1 MQVSLILR
9 LEYEILNPNLLNS
22 CPNSFVNEL
31 CSWRFE
37 KYSKALLQVTERDLS
52 QSVLEDFSRTLVPN
66 CNSC

>member
-52 QSVLEDFSRTLVPN
+52 QSVLEDFSLF
-66 CNSC
+66 